1 VGGLVRAAFDNGADL
16 APALAWS
23 ACVLAAMTG
32 SFAPWL
38 TAHLDKIGAMA
49 NNVFSRKDA
58 AMIKTIFHKTTE
70 AAFFA
75 VAFHTI
81 GLDTLSL

>member
-1 VGGLVRAAFDNGADL
+1 
-16 APALAWS
+16 
-23 ACVLAAMTG
+23 
-32 SFAPWL
+32 
-38 TAHLDKIGAMA
+38 
-49 NNVFSRKDA
+49 
-58 AMIKTIFHKTTE
+58 MIKTIFYKTTE

>member
-1 VGGLVRAAFDNGADL
+1 MS
-16 APALAWS
+16 WS
-23 ACVLAAMTG
+23 FT
-32 SFAPWL
+32 PWL
-38 TAHLDKIGAMA
+38 VAHLDKIGAMA
-49 NNVFSRKDA
+49 NNVFNRKGA
-58 AMIKTIFHKTTE
+58 AMIKTIFHKTIE